1 MKKTILILMGV
12 LMMGT
17 TAIAENITSNVN
29 STVTVLGGTKKFTK
43 ADKKGIAVIKK
54 FYKVYYKKWQEN
66 TEWSDLNKIMTSK
79 CINKLLALYE
89 YEGNGIAMW
98 AFWMLNT
105 DVGEDAGK
113 FVSRTIIPTENG
125 WFRVTNKHRNRSEV
139 LRVKVIETYD
149 GWKIDDVV
157 NELLMSE

>member
-1 MKKTILILMGV
+1 MKKTILILMGI
-12 LMMGT
+12 LMMSTVAVADNT
-17 TAIAENITSNVN
+17 TEKVN
-29 STVTVLGGTKKFTK
+29 STITFLGGTKKFTK
-43 ADKKGIAVIKK
+43 ADKKGISVIKK
-54 FYKVYYKKWQEN
+54 FYKTYYKKWQEN